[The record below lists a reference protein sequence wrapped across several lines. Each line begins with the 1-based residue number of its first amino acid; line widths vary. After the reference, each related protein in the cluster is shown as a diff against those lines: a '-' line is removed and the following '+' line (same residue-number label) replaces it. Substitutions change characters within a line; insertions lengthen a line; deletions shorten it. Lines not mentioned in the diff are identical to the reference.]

1 MAGTPTRP
9 GKSECINAMTLANP
23 NNTQSLTTWVGEW
36 RAKLKTKPDK
46 ALVAAAQDVLL
57 IAAEEAST
65 VLKKG
70 EEFHIRPELAPVLDH
85 LLWAIAMVAK
95 GERFHDIEVATGIS
109 WTRLHAASGVDRRGF
124 GVVWDVAMRIREE
137 GHAERAQELLRLKAE
152 KGVTKPVVVRKG
164 RDNDEIEM
172 VTQDSESLIAKAAE
186 FGARMRQEK
195 SEAKNTVNIGQA
207 VTYNI
212 EAPQFI
218 LKNEPLKL
226 IETNPLEGLKKK
238 LE

>member
-1 MAGTPTRP
+1 MAGNPTHP
-9 GKSECINAMTLANP
+9 DKSERIDTRSLASSC
-23 NNTQSLTTWVGEW
+23 NTKSLTAWIRDW
-36 RAKLKTKPDK
+36 KSKLTTTPDPN
-46 ALVAAAQDVLL
+46 LVAAAQDVLL

-152 KGVTKPVVVRKG
+152 KGVMKPVVVRKG